1 MTAAD
6 SSSPG
11 DLAPRPAAK
20 LIAQLVNGGK
30 ATTYLLHFPAP
41 PVDALPYSG
50 PAKLVLGSGDVVDLG
65 SLTAPSPATWSS
77 ARVRTLAED
86 VPADQ
91 DGDEATLVW
100 GPAMFV
106 AEVVD
111 EVVDGEEQAVQA
123 AAALLDTQ
131 PVADSALSVE
141 VTLQVGELPPGHR
154 VYVDGGGDNQLLWTP
169 SGGKAEDGLGYTAR
183 WVFGYPKPGQYAVTV
198 NLIDGDGYFV
208 MQLAEV
214 ELDIAPPI
222 EEPPTEKPA
231 AAVQPDQAHPGEDSG
246 AGAVAEDEVSASA
259 SALPPWLPFRYA
271 RPMWAW
277 ARTYTQAGG
286 SVVSRYLALG
296 TYLAIRQEVVTG
308 GQLWYQTGSYDWIP
322 ASSVALIEVSE
333 LRGVVLSGVDP
344 DPEPEPEPGPEPDP
358 DELPRGTVIA
368 DVLNVRSGPGVQ
380 NPVVDQLRYGAQV
393 VIYTQRVVDGAT
405 WYRIGVNRW
414 VHGGW
419 IRLSTTPQP
428 DPDETRRGVVT
439 AHVLN
444 VRARPGVRADNPPVD
459 RLLRGTQVIIY
470 DEAVVL
476 GATWYRIGVDRWVHS
491 GWVQLVNAADDPA
504 WMNLDGPPDMFKLD
518 SPSALPVGWV
528 VTSSLNVR
536 AEPSTS
542 SKIVGTVYHNEALPI
557 LETTTVGGQRWLR
570 IGAGQWVYGANVGV
584 ARIKARPAAI
594 RSDERWVGVNLR
606 EQTVVAY
613 EGDKPVYAAL
623 AATGLPLTPTVQ
635 GVFRTWWRL
644 VSRKMAGGSPATG
657 GYYYLE
663 EVPWTCY
670 FYSGYAL
677 HAAYWH
683 DAFGRPR
690 SHGCVNLSP
699 YDAWWIF
706 KWSEAGG
713 PNSPAVYVYWE

>member
-6 SSSPG
+6 NTSAG
-11 DLAPRPAAK
+11 DLTPRPAAK
-20 LIAQLVNGGK
+20 LIAKLVDGGK

-41 PVDALPYSG
+41 QPDAPSYSG

-65 SLTAPSPATWSS
+65 TLVAPSPTTWAAS
-77 ARVRTLAED
+77 RVRTLAD
-86 VPADQ
+86 GVPADPS
-91 DGDEATLVW
+91 GDEATLVW

-106 AEVVD
+106 AEVVGENED
-111 EVVDGEEQAVQA
+111 VVAVA
-123 AAALLDTQ
+123 AAALLEIRQVPDN
-131 PVADSALSVE
+131 VLAIEVE
-141 VTLQVGELPPGHR
+141 LQVDELPPGHR
-154 VYVDGGGDNQLLWTP
+154 VQLDGGGDNQVIWTP
-169 SGGKAEDGLGYTAR
+169 SGGKAEDGLGYKAQWT
-183 WVFGYPKPGQYAVTV
+183 FGYPKPGEYALSV

-208 MQLAEV
+208 MQLAATAIV
-214 ELDIAPPI
+214 IDAPI
-222 EEPPTEKPA
+222 EEPATA
-231 AAVQPDQAHPGEDSG
+231 DQPGQAHPGDDAG
-246 AGAVAEDEVSASA
+246 AGAVVDEVSAA
-259 SALPPWLPFRYA
+259 ANALPPWLPFRYA

-286 SVVSRYLALG
+286 SIVSRSLQLG
-296 TYLAIRQEVVTG
+296 TYLAIRQEVVAN

-322 ASSVALIEVSE
+322 ASSVALVQVSE
-333 LRGVVLSGVDP
+333 LRGVALDGTSP
-344 DPEPEPEPGPEPDP
+344 NPEPEPEPKPDP
-358 DELPRGTVIA
+358 DDLPKGTVIA
-368 DVLNVRSGPGVQ
+368 DVLNVRSGPGIH
-380 NPVVDQLRYGAQV
+380 NPVVDQLRYGTRV
-393 VIYTQRVVDGAT
+393 VIYEQEIVAGAT
-405 WYRIGVNRW
+405 WYRIGANRW

-419 IRLSTTPQP
+419 IRLAETPDP

-439 AHVLN
+439 AYVLN
-444 VRARPGVRADNPPVD
+444 VRARPGVSADNPPVD

-470 DEAVVL
+470 AETQVL
-476 GATWYRIGVDRWVHS
+476 GATWYRIGVDRWVHG
-491 GWVQLVNAADDPA
+491 GWIQLVSANDDPA
-504 WMNLDGPPDMFKLD
+504 WMNLDAPVPSFAPVK
-518 SPSALPVGWV
+518 PSALPVGWV

-536 AEPSTS
+536 KAPTTASE
-542 SKIVGTVYHNEALPI
+542 IVGTVYHNEALAI
-557 LETTTVGGQRWLR
+557 LETTTVSGQRWYR
-570 IGAGQWVYGANVGV
+570 IGTDQWVYGANVGV
-584 ARIKARPAAI
+584 ARAKARPAAI
-594 RSDERWVGVNLR
+594 RSNERWVGVNLS

-623 AATGLPLTPTVQ
+623 AATGLPRTPTVQ
-635 GVFRTWWRL
+635 GIFRTWWRL
-644 VSRKMAGGSPATG
+644 VSRRMAGGSPATG